1 MDVVGLAARR
11 TSSEDDVIFDL
22 SLGYDRGAVLVYHF
36 YDQIK
41 AFEPVGVNIKD
52 YFASL
57 LKNID
62 FEREA
67 NRLTEFATRL
77 ERVKKLRTEATL
89 TPAPAPTIANA
100 DEKLVTQ
107 IVDADKLM
115 KARSYESARLLLETA
130 LRENPNNARVLFGLA
145 EVASK
150 QATSLDDADRVEEA
164 LFAAIEYY
172 RQAAKKAAPESEK
185 WLAQRSYV
193 AAGRILDFIAESN
206 PSLAEKLI
214 TDALAAYEAALRL
227 GRVEG
232 GAYDEAESALR
243 ERAARPK

>member
-67 NRLTEFATRL
+67 NRLTSSRTRL
-77 ERVKKLRTEATL
+77 ERVKNFGPRRLERQPQLRRLPTRMRNWSLKLL
-89 TPAPAPTIANA
+89 H
-100 DEKLVTQ
+100 
-107 IVDADKLM
+107 ADKLM
-115 KARSYESARLLLETA
+115 KHGAMRVHDCC
-130 LRENPNNARVLFGLA
+130 LRQPCAKIPITLGSFGLA
-145 EVASK
+145 EVASNK
-150 QATSLDDADRVEEA
+150 ATSLDDADRVEEA

-172 RQAAKKAAPESEK
+172 RQAAKKAAPERE
-185 WLAQRSYV
+185 V
-193 AAGRILDFIAESN
+193 AGAAKLRCSREDSSRLYRREQSIAC
-206 PSLAEKLI
+206 
-214 TDALAAYEAALRL
+214 
-227 GRVEG
+227 
-232 GAYDEAESALR
+232 
-243 ERAARPK
+243 